1 MATILNDAAYMGF
14 PLSIKRGNPAPVD
27 TTAVW
32 YNKTELETYA
42 KSGATAY
49 VGQILTLVADN
60 KCEAYMISNEAGT
73 LIKLAST
80 TASGDLASDVA
91 TLQSKVASLIE
102 KVGSATQG
110 ETAATGLY
118 ALIEAA
124 QKQADKGV
132 ADAKTADDKAVA
144 AQTDIDALEV
154 VVGADDTTG
163 LRKRIKA
170 NETNIATLVGDDTSK
185 SAREIAS
192 EEVVKVVSGA
202 PEAYDTL
209 KEIAD
214 WISSHGTDA
223 TSMNS
228 AIKTLQ
234 AILVGFGTGE
244 GETATVKAY
253 VDGAIKALKIGDYA
267 TAADLTALAGRVSA
281 VEKLPAAGIKAEDI
295 TKWNAKQDAGNFVD
309 QSAYDSKV
317 AALEKADSDNATAIA
332 AVEKKANAAVVANT
346 GITAGIATKITYDE
360 KGLVTQ
366 GENLAASDI
375 PTLGISKIDGLQGAL
390 NAKQDTVV
398 FDGEYSASNKA
409 ATVSTVNTAVDNLR
423 HTLGGEDGKIDIDT
437 KDSQTIHGAKIY
449 ADEVGKTTLASA
461 KTYADGLVGDT
472 SAIGKKVAAL
482 EGKVDVDSV
491 SGAINTAKTEAI
503 NTAGTNADTKIATA
517 KTAILGEGHTGT
529 VKEAYELAASKTTM
543 KEVEAK
549 GYAVKTEVDTA
560 VANAKKAGTDAQASV
575 NTLNDK
581 VGTVPA
587 DTTIVQ
593 MIADAQKAA
602 TYDDSTVKTSI
613 KANADALTKLNGAD
627 TVEGSVAKT
636 VKDAVAAEQTRAEGK
651 EQENAT
657 AIASVKS
664 RVDTFL
670 ADADLTTNAVDTL
683 KELQDYITNHGTEAA
698 GWTAKISA
706 NEAAIKAEETRATG
720 VEGTLNTAITDEA
733 ARAKGIESGLTTR
746 LTTLEGADTVEGS
759 VAKTVKDAIDTLNIT
774 QYAKDADVVKKETG
788 KSLIADTKITK
799 LDGIEENAQVNVIEK
814 IKVAGEEISPDVE
827 KAVNIPLATAAR
839 AGLIISSD
847 AENAISVSEAGV
859 ATVNTLNV
867 NKLVQTAGDEL
878 VLDGGASI

>member
-32 YNKTELETYA
+32 YKKTELESYA

-80 TASGDLASDVA
+80 TASGDLASDVT
-91 TLQSKVASLIE
+91 TLQGKVTSLIE
-102 KVGSATQG
+102 KVGAAKEG

-132 ADAKTADDKAVA
+132 TEAKTADDKAVA
-144 AQTDIDALEV
+144 AQADVDALET

-163 LRKRIKA
+163 LRKRIKT
-170 NETNIATLVGDDTSK
+170 NEDAIGV
-185 SAREIAS
+185 
-192 EEVVKVVSGA
+192 
-202 PEAYDTL
+202 L
-209 KEIAD
+209 K
-214 WISSHGTDA
+214 
-223 TSMNS
+223 
-228 AIKTLQ
+228 
-234 AILVGFGTGE
+234 GTGE
-244 GETATVKAY
+244 GSVTKAVNDAIDAFATKATDNGTIDTFKELVDWVAKHPEVVNGLTGDINKLKAILKGFGTAEGESPEVKAY
-253 VDGAIKALKIGDYA
+253 IDGAIKALKIGDYA
-267 TAADLTALAGRVSA
+267 KAADLTTLAGRVSV
-281 VEKLPAAGIKAEDI
+281 VEKLPAAGITAEDI
-295 TKWNAKQDAGNFVD
+295 EKWNAKQDAGDYVE
-309 QSAYDSKV
+309 QSAYNTKIT
-317 AALEKADSDNATAIA
+317 ALDQADSDNATAIA
-332 AVEKKANAAVVANT
+332 AVKKTADAAVVANT
-346 GITAGIATKITYDE
+346 AITGATATKITYDD
-360 KGLVTQ
+360 KGLVTK
-366 GENLAASDI
+366 GENLAVSDI
-375 PTLGISKIDGLQGAL
+375 PTLGISKIDGLQNAL
-390 NAKQDTVV
+390 DAKQNNLT
-398 FDGEYSASNKA
+398 FEGAYNAGTNKI
-409 ATVSTVNTAVDNLR
+409 ATESTVNTAVDNLI
-423 HTLGGEDGKIDIDT
+423 HTLGGEDGKTDIDT
-437 KDSQTIHGAKIY
+437 KDSNTIHGAKIY

-491 SGAINTAKTEAI
+491 SGAIDTAKTEAI

-560 VANAKKAGTDAQASV
+560 VADAKKAGTDAQTSV
-575 NTLNDK
+575 NVLSDK

-587 DTTIVQ
+587 DKTIVQ
-593 MIADAQKAA
+593 MIADAQAAA
-602 TYDDSTVKTSI
+602 TYNDSAVKASI
-613 KANADALTKLNGAD
+613 KANADAITKLNGAD

-636 VKDAVAAEQTRAEGK
+636 VKDAVAVEQKRAEGK
-651 EQENAT
+651 EQANAT
-657 AIASVKS
+657 AVADVKS

-670 ADADLTTNAVDTL
+670 AAAEVGDAAVDTL
-683 KELQDYITNHGTEAA
+683 KEIQTYISTHGSAADQMVKDIAANKKAVEDEAA
-698 GWTAKISA
+698 RA
-706 NEAAIKAEETRATG
+706 KAEETK
-720 VEGTLNTAITDEA
+720 LNTAITDETS
-733 ARAKGIESGLTTR
+733 RATGIESGLATR

-799 LDGIEENAQVNVIEK
+799 LDGIAEGAQVNVIEK
-814 IKVAGEEISPDVE
+814 ITVNGTEQTPTKKTIALESYKGDGTSIENNANHTLSV
-827 KAVNIPLATAAR
+827 KAVSTDLLEQGTLTLVLN
-839 AGLIISSD
+839 GG
-847 AENAISVSEAGV
+847 NA
-859 ATVNTLNV
+859 NTL
-867 NKLVQTAGDEL
+867 
-878 VLDGGASI
+878 I

>member
-1 MATILNDAAYMGF
+1 MATIMNDAAYMGF

-32 YNKTELETYA
+32 YDKTELETYA

-91 TLQSKVASLIE
+91 TLQGKVTSLIE
-102 KVGSATQG
+102 KVGAAKDG

-132 ADAKTADDKAVA
+132 TDAKAADDKAVA
-144 AQTDIDALEV
+144 AQANVDALET

-163 LRKRIKA
+163 LRKRIKT
-170 NETNIATLVGDDTSK
+170 NEDAIGV
-185 SAREIAS
+185 
-192 EEVVKVVSGA
+192 
-202 PEAYDTL
+202 L
-209 KEIAD
+209 K
-214 WISSHGTDA
+214 
-223 TSMNS
+223 
-228 AIKTLQ
+228 
-234 AILVGFGTGE
+234 GTGE
-244 GETATVKAY
+244 GSVAKAVSDAIDAFATKATDNGTIDTFKELVDWVAGHPDIVNGLTGDINKLKAILKGFGTAEGQSPEVKAY
-253 VDGAIKALKIGDYA
+253 IDNAIKALKIGDYA
-267 TAADLTALAGRVSA
+267 KAADLTALAARVETL
-281 VEKLPAAGIKAEDI
+281 EKLPAAGITAEDI
-295 TKWNAKQDAGNFVD
+295 AKWNAKQDAGNFVD
-309 QSAYDSKV
+309 QSAYDTKM
-317 AALEKADSDNATAIA
+317 AALEKADSDNVTAIA
-332 AVEKKANAAVVANT
+332 AVEKKANAAVVANKD
-346 GITAGIATKITYDE
+346 ITAGTATKVTYDA
-360 KGLVTQ
+360 KGLVTK
-366 GENLAASDI
+366 GENLAVSDI
-375 PTLGISKIDGLQGAL
+375 PTLGISKIDGLQDAL
-390 NAKQDTVV
+390 DAKQDTVT
-398 FDGEYSASNKA
+398 FDGKYNSGTNKA

-423 HTLGGEDGKIDIDT
+423 HTLGGEDGQTDVDT
-437 KDSQTIHGAKIY
+437 KDSETIHGAKLY
-449 ADEVGKTTLASA
+449 ADEVGKAA

-491 SGAINTAKTEAI
+491 SGSIAAAKTEAI
-503 NTAGTNADTKIATA
+503 NTAGTNADTKIAAA
-517 KTAILGEGHTGT
+517 KTAILGEDHTGT
-529 VKEAYELAASKTTM
+529 VKEAYDLAATKTTM

-560 VANAKKAGTDAQASV
+560 VADAKKAGTDAQASI

-581 VGTVPA
+581 VGTVP
-587 DTTIVQ
+587 TNKTIVQ
-593 MIADAQKAA
+593 MIADAQAAA
-602 TYDDSTVKTSI
+602 TYDDSTVKAGI
-613 KANADALTKLNGAD
+613 KANADAITKLNGID

-636 VKDAVAAEQTRAEGK
+636 VKDAVAAEQKRAESK

-657 AIASVKS
+657 AIAGVKS

-706 NEAAIKAEETRATG
+706 NETAIKEEAARAKG

-733 ARAKGIESGLTTR
+733 SRAKGIESGLATR
-746 LTTLEGADTVEGS
+746 LDTLEGANTVEGS
-759 VAKTVKDAIDTLNIT
+759 VAKTVKDAVDALNIS

-799 LDGIEENAQVNVIEK
+799 LDGIAEGAQVNVIEK
-814 IKVAGEEISPDVE
+814 ITVNGTEQTPTEKTVALESYKGDGTSIENNANHTLSV
-827 KAVNIPLATAAR
+827 KAVSTDLLEQGTLT
-839 AGLIISSD
+839 LILNGGDASS
-847 AENAISVSEAGV
+847 
-859 ATVNTLNV
+859 
-867 NKLVQTAGDEL
+867 LV
-878 VLDGGASI
+878 